1 MWRSFE
7 KKSYR
12 IGPSLPRSSS
22 HALVL
27 EGVTL
32 DPPQLKAQPGLA
44 PSYKGMVARLGK
56 PIDVTFPSK
65 ALIYMR
71 CFFILHSSMINPHFR
86 EMSYMLLKPL
96 RSTSNNSCAVPKKP
110 GYFLYMGSLVHL
122 NKASQALNKCA
133 FGGPWKSL
141 TPLVYKF
148 HHFSRVYPHPKGV
161 PPFFTMVATTSR
173 SSRS

>member
-1 MWRSFE
+1 MAENQWVSIMVFFSPLFVWRTFE

-44 PSYKGMVARLGK
+44 RSHKGMFARLGK

-65 ALIYMR
+65 TLIYMR
-71 CFFILHSSMINPHFR
+71 CFFILHASMINLHFR
-86 EMSYMLLKPL
+86 EMFYIF
-96 RSTSNNSCAVPKKP
+96 
-110 GYFLYMGSLVHL
+110 YI
-122 NKASQALNKCA
+122 
-133 FGGPWKSL
+133 
-141 TPLVYKF
+141 VY
-148 HHFSRVYPHPKGV
+148 VYCC
-161 PPFFTMVATTSR
+161 
-173 SSRS
+173 

>member
-1 MWRSFE
+1 MWRTFE

-12 IGPSLPRSSS
+12 IGPQSSKILQS
-22 HALVL
+22 CLGFV
-27 EGVTL
+27 

-44 PSYKGMVARLGK
+44 PSHKRYVCKTRETYRCNLSLENFASYEVFFYFYILPYDK
-56 PIDVTFPSK
+56 PPFQGDVLYCIFFWSIRVTSK
-65 ALIYMR
+65 
-71 CFFILHSSMINPHFR
+71 NW
-86 EMSYMLLKPL
+86 
-96 RSTSNNSCAVPKKP
+96 CAVPKKP

-122 NKASQALNKCA
+122 NKASKALKKCA